1 MDCREFSNL
10 LEDYL
15 DGMLPDGDASRLKA
29 HAEKCAECD
38 ALLALRMDCRKMDE
52 DVEVPD
58 EFSSAW
64 RQMIREETKMEKQM
78 QKKKSWKTW
87 VATAAAFVFILG
99 GTMLTRDSRP
109 ETDPAGGS
117 ADYDAV
123 MYRSSDSYDLAAAS
137 LKRSA
142 DNGVNYAMMDSAL
155 YGMENAAEETTEK
168 IIRTVS
174 FTIKTLEYDADLQA
188 IQDIAAG
195 MGGRMEYLSANGEKN
210 STVLRSAYLTLRIPS
225 EKLDDFIAG
234 AQGVGALTSL
244 TQQSQNISESYYD
257 TAARLETQKQ
267 KMDRLNVLL
276 AEAEN
281 IADLIEIESAIADT
295 QYWIDHYTGQL
306 NHYDDQVDYSTVNVS
321 LQEVK
326 VAASEEASLFQRIW
340 SALKDS
346 FTEGVA
352 FLGDM
357 VVFVIAAAPWL
368 ILAGLVVFVVKKIRK
383 KKKEK

>member
-1 MDCREFSNL
+1 
-10 LEDYL
+10 
-15 DGMLPDGDASRLKA
+15 
-29 HAEKCAECD
+29 
-38 ALLALRMDCRKMDE
+38 
-52 DVEVPD
+52 
-58 EFSSAW
+58 
-64 RQMIREETKMEKQM
+64 M
-78 QKKKSWKTW
+78 QKKKSWQTW

-210 STVLRSAYLTLRIPS
+210 STVLRNAYLTLRIPS

-326 VAASEEASLFQRIW
+326 VAVSEEASLFQRIW
-340 SALKDS
+340 SALQDS

-368 ILAGLVVFVVKKIRK
+368 ILAGLVVFAVKKIWK